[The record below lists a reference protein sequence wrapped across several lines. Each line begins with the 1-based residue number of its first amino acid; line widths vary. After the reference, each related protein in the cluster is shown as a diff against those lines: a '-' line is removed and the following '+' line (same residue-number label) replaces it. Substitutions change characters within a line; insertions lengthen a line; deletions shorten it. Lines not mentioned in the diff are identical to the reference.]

1 MFKKL
6 LIVTQLVL
14 LSSNVMA
21 LDIKQWTTKNGAQVL
36 FVAANDLPMIDIRM
50 TFKAGSSR
58 DQGLP
63 GISRLTNALLV
74 EGTGDLSAEDV
85 AEKMESVG
93 AELGHNS
100 LKDMAWSSLRLLSEL
115 PSRDDIID
123 LYARVTALPSFP
135 LDAIERDRTS
145 MLTSLKSRKNKI
157 ANVTS
162 DEFYSALYQGHNY
175 QIGAGGTKQGLTS
188 IVQSDLKSFHQQY
201 YVANNASIA
210 IVGDLNVQQA
220 KQLSEKL
227 SQYLKSGEPVQAL
240 KAPKITQAK
249 TSFIDFDSTQTHIV
263 RGLPVLARKD
273 SDYFAL
279 YVGNHILGGSG
290 FGSRLMKVIREEK
303 GLSYSVYS
311 YFSPMESNGPFEM
324 AMQTA
329 NHQVAEARALLS
341 QLLNDF
347 INEGASKAELISAKK
362 NITGAFPLK
371 IDSNKKVVN
380 YLAVI
385 GFYNLSLDYLD
396 TFNEKVEA
404 VTLQQIKDAFKR
416 RVKLD
421 QMIEIV
427 VGPKASNG

>member
-1 MFKKL
+1 MLKNL
-6 LIVTQLVL
+6 LIVAPLLLVI
-14 LSSNVMA
+14 SNAMA
-21 LDIKQWTTKNGAQVL
+21 LDIQQWTTKNGANVL

-58 DQGLP
+58 DHALP

-93 AELGHNS
+93 AQLGHDS
-100 LKDMAWSSLRLLSEL
+100 LKDMAWSSLRLLSKI

-123 LYARVTALPSFP
+123 LYARVTTLPSFP

-157 ANVTS
+157 SNVTS
-162 DEFYSALYQGHNY
+162 DEFYSALYQEHDY
-175 QIGAGGTKQGLTS
+175 QISSHGTKQGLTS
-188 IVQSDLKSFHQQY
+188 IQQSDLKSFHQKY
-201 YVANNASIA
+201 YVAKNVSIA
-210 IVGDLNVQQA
+210 IVGDLDLQQA
-220 KQLSEKL
+220 KLMSENL
-227 SQYLKSGEPVQAL
+227 SQYLKPGEPAQAL
-240 KAPKITQAK
+240 KEPKATQAK
-249 TSFIDFDSTQTHIV
+249 TSFIEFDSTQTHIV
-263 RGLPVLARKD
+263 RGLPVLSRQD
-273 SDYFAL
+273 DDYFAL

-329 NHQVAEARALLS
+329 NHQVAEARLLLS

-347 INEGASKAELISAKK
+347 INEGPTNDELIKAKK
-362 NITGAFPLK
+362 NITGGFPLK
-371 IDSNKKVVN
+371 IDSNKKIAS
-380 YLAVI
+380 YLALI
-385 GFYNLSLDYLD
+385 GFYNLPLDYLD
-396 TFNEKVEA
+396 SFNEKVER
-404 VTLQQIKDAFKR
+404 VSIQQIKDAFKR

-427 VGPKASNG
+427 VGPKATNG